1 MPGEHSVTRVR
12 CCSLFYQWM
21 CR

>member
-12 CCSLFYQWM
+12 YCSLFYQWM